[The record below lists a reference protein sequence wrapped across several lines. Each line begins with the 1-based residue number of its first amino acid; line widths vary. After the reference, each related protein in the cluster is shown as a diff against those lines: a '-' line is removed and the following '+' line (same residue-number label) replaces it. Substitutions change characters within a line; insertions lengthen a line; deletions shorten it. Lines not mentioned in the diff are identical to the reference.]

1 MSQSSRIP
9 LSSYSDTRMFYAL
22 GTGVDVCGIVTDV
35 LADAKR
41 LAVLAGCGRATMDVL
56 NSDLFESQLA
66 RRLSQ
71 VVRQAECEQPF
82 VDTAQ
87 KEHFAERSAA
97 LLVASRVNDPSISQA
112 LVALSRQ
119 PLGD

>member
-1 MSQSSRIP
+1 MSQSLP
-9 LSSYSDTRMFYAL
+9 LPSYSDTRMFYAL

-35 LADAKR
+35 LVDARR
-41 LAVLAGCGRATMDVL
+41 LATLAGCGRTTFDVL

-66 RRLSQ
+66 RRLAQ
-71 VVRQAECEQPF
+71 VVRRAESDHPF
-82 VDTAQ
+82 VDAAQ

-97 LLVASRVNDPSISQA
+97 LLVASRVNDPAISQA

-119 PLGD
+119 PQGD